1 MDAHSK
7 PPHGTSAAAEPAS
20 RIDSLLTR
28 FAAGDTTP
36 EAAWAQAQQAATDP
50 RAAHVLIR
58 HFEAPA
64 TQSAGALGG
73 TPVTV
78 KDLFDVAGSITTAG
92 SKVLLDGPAAA
103 APAERDATIVA
114 RLRAAGAAIIGT
126 TNMTEFAYSGLGL
139 NPHWGTPANAAG
151 SALDEG
157 LPRVPG
163 GSSSGAAVG
172 VALGVGL
179 AAVGTDTG
187 GSVRIPAALNG
198 LVGFKPTARRVP
210 MDGCLPLAASL
221 DSIGPIAHTLADCLR
236 IDTVLADAPLRPTP
250 PAPGQIRLLAP
261 TTVVLDSL
269 DETVAH
275 AFEASLARL
284 QAAGVQITRTPFAPF
299 ADAALAAQGVIAAY
313 ESFQW
318 HAPLLARAA
327 AAYDPRVATRIAGGA
342 QISALDYAAALAA
355 RRRWQDAVQ
364 AGLQGFDAFVM
375 PTVPM
380 VAPPI
385 AALAGDAAYF
395 AANRLMLRNTL
406 LFNLLDGC
414 AISLPMATGGLP
426 AGLMLGAPALHDEA
440 LASIG
445 LAAEALLAVA
455 CSTPSR

>member
-1 MDAHSK
+1 MNQDATPAHS
-7 PPHGTSAAAEPAS
+7 TSPTLPAGGA
-20 RIDSLLTR
+20 IESLLTDLASGR
-28 FAAGDTTP
+28 TQAA
-36 EAAWAQAQQAATDP
+36 AAHAQALRAAADP

-58 HFEAPA
+58 RLDAPA
-64 TQSAGALGG
+64 AGSAGPLAGI
-73 TPVTV
+73 PVTV
-78 KDLFDVAGSITTAG
+78 KDLFDVAGSVTTAG
-92 SKVLLDGPAAA
+92 SKVLHDGAAAA
-103 APAERDATIVA
+103 APAERDASVVA
-114 RLRAAGAAIIGT
+114 RLRAAGAALIGT

-139 NPHWGTPANAAG
+139 NPHWGTPANAAD
-151 SALDEG
+151 AQVA
-157 LPRVPG
+157 RIPG

-221 DSIGPIAHTLADCLR
+221 DSIGPIARNLADCLR
-236 IDTVLADAPLRPTP
+236 MDAVLADAALRPTP

-284 QAAGVQITRTPFAPF
+284 QAAGVHITRTPFAPF

-318 HAPLLARAA
+318 HAPLLARNAP
-327 AAYDPRVATRIAGGA
+327 AYDPRVATRIAGGA
-342 QISALDYAAALAA
+342 QISTLDYAAALAA

-385 AALAGDAAYF
+385 DALAEDAAYF

-445 LAAEALLAVA
+445 LTVESLLGQ
-455 CSTPSR
+455 

>member
-1 MDAHSK
+1 MDSHGRPSQATSTS
-7 PPHGTSAAAEPAS
+7 PPAGGQ
-20 RIDSLLTR
+20 IDALLAR
-28 FAAGDTTP
+28 FASGGSTP
-36 EAAWAQAQQAATDP
+36 AEAWAQAQQAAAHP

-58 HFEAPA
+58 RFDAQLPTSDGEL
-64 TQSAGALGG
+64 AGV
-73 TPVTV
+73 PVTV

-92 SKVLLDGPAAA
+92 SRVLLEGPGA
-103 APAERDATIVA
+103 APPAEHDAVVVA
-114 RLRAAGAAIIGT
+114 RLRAAGAAMVGS

-151 SALDEG
+151 SALDPG
-157 LPRVPG
+157 APRIPG

-210 MDGCLPLAASL
+210 LDGCLPLAASL
-221 DSIGPIAHTLADCLR
+221 DSIGPIARTLADCLR
-236 IDTVLADAPLRPTP
+236 LDAVLADAPLRGTP
-250 PAPGQIRLLAP
+250 PAPGQIRLLLP
-261 TTVVLDSL
+261 TTLVLDDL
-269 DETVAH
+269 DATVAQ
-275 AFEASLARL
+275 AFTASIERL
-284 QAAGVQITRTPFAPF
+284 QAAGVQIARADCAPF
-299 ADAALAAQGVIAAY
+299 ADTALAAQGVIAAY

-342 QISALDYAAALAA
+342 QISVLDYAAALHA
-355 RRRWQDAVQ
+355 RQRWQAAVQ

-375 PTVPM
+375 PTVPR
-380 VAPPI
+380 VAPEI
-385 AALAGDAAYF
+385 AALADDAAYF

-414 AISLPMATGGLP
+414 ALTLPMRTSGLP

-440 LASIG
+440 IAAIG
-445 LAAEALLAVA
+445 LTIEALLTLT
-455 CSTPSR
+455 CSTP